1 MDRLRKSISLA
12 KTPYIGMAED
22 AFSGIFRLAL
32 TPASLGLAQDDKRE
46 RPSIHDGILV
56 TGIFLSIPHMRT
68 GEGACATKR

>member
-12 KTPYIGMAED
+12 KTPYIGIAED
-22 AFSGIFRLAL
+22 AFSGIFRL
-32 TPASLGLAQDDKRE
+32 GQDDKRE
-46 RPSIHDGILV
+46 RASIQDGILV